1 MISRRLLMTTGVAAV
16 VAAASPSA
24 ASADPV
30 ADAEAFVENQGNE
43 LLNILAMPA
52 GNGRRDAF
60 RVWVDGAFDLPL
72 VGQLALG
79 PYLQQATPEQLNAYL
94 QAFNDYIVV
103 TYEARFDSF
112 SGYDLKIL
120 RGRPAGSKDSVVQ
133 TVVFL
138 GDDSISV
145 DFRVRHVNDS
155 DLDVIDVTVEGLSML
170 KTQREEFS
178 SVIQRSGLD
187 GLIDGLR
194 QRTNDIEAQ
203 AAG

>member
-30 ADAEAFVENQGNE
+30 ADAEAFVESQGNE

-72 VGQLALG
+72 VGQLALV

-103 TYEARFDSF
+103 TYEARFDTF

-138 GDDSISV
+138 GNDSISV